1 MGCAASAPEGR
12 TDGVSKGGLSMP
24 AAATGPDSTGLP
36 PQSGNLAKLSAG
48 LVSQW
53 QQRFFKLNNW
63 FLVYWPSEESVGPP
77 MAMVD
82 LSAIEDVQLDT
93 SDTTRFSILFSDGSR
108 YHFKAQDTEV
118 AVGWVHALLGRGR
131 WAREHS
137 DVVHAAQAVH
147 STSSLTMAVSS
158 STGLASLGT
167 TSAPYGGGGAQP
179 AAAFS
184 FSGLDVAARRQR
196 EEQRKVRD
204 RLSAEAERS
213 GAGSQRRASLL
224 TRPAAGAAAAAAAA
238 APAAL
243 GAIAE
248 DDSSSDGS
256 DSGSESPGGHGRGG
270 GAARRRRGSSGAA
283 SDSDSEAS
291 VQEARPPLSLEEA
304 MRHTTAEMDGE
315 PMLEGKIEKRQKPDG
330 RWQARYIRVMGG
342 SLAYFA
348 SKDLAEI
355 SADRPLGRPR
365 GVIPLRIVEEVAGL
379 GDGKRGG
386 SRSFA
391 VTVRSRPRDEAFA
404 LAMEAACARDAT
416 DRPNNRRPKEPWG
429 RSFLFRSRKEA
440 HCEGWILT
448 LQRAMA
454 WWARCDE
461 LVLGTGRP
469 PMTAGSAGAG
479 AGGAAGAGAAGAAAA
494 AASAKAEASKP
505 KWLETAI
512 RHADETAVV
521 RQRIRDRSLASRG
534 ADGAVCPE
542 NAARNEADTA
552 LLAGLDLEAL
562 TSSYEVAQEAANA
575 AKKEAEA
582 SAEDGAGADVGEE
595 LALRQLGPVINAIT
609 ESLIDVVQKCQDYS
623 CERAA
628 KVMIRAFDM
637 ALTAEL
643 RPFQTGTGAAGTLS
657 AQRFDVILDRIA
669 ALERFVQVR
678 SHAITTL
685 DVSFQPGET
694 TKAQLLQEQRH
705 DFVKGAVE
713 LVRASCHEVCV
724 RLIAR
729 LQAWDN
735 SSALP
740 TRPGQP
746 VCTIAPREIATM
758 FNGYLDQAAGSHCSL
773 LVHLLL
779 GVVWV
784 EVSGY
789 SHGVLELVEK
799 KWNDDPGAL
808 LQDDCVALCRVIND
822 CLEFAKFIEAKG
834 AAARQVLDQERSLL
848 DRRLL
853 EVAEK
858 SGLMSEGS
866 SSPKAGAGGGGGHG
880 DGGDGSGD
888 DDDDDDDD
896 ADNAKDGLTAQL
908 EEEREELEGLVT
920 DRVRIL
926 QALMQTGYF
935 MLNTLRDIIMME
947 LTTGLPQPKGPDGAP
962 LPKDRPGAAGD
973 DPDDKPPLK
982 LLFRAEWDA
991 PGSEKQRPI
1000 NCACGIIVD
1009 WMRDLRGLLARVWL
1023 RRLTAILFE
1032 KVIAHYLTELA
1043 RQTNRQPNFLGI
1055 GGWRLTDERRS
1066 AVARDVA
1073 DMCKAFGTLEQ
1084 VFAVT
1089 STEAAAAKRA
1099 EELAS
1104 DPVTARVRSAATN
1117 ADTSL
1122 DPLRELLTLV
1132 TNLVVVPASAVE
1144 AAGTSL
1150 VEQYPANSVEIRH
1163 FLARV
1168 LPLRDDM
1175 HKPEQAAA
1183 LKAIDATVVRVG
1195 RIDVDPSALAFDV
1208 LRYNA
1213 NMAAFRIID
1222 GVLPPSK
1229 ATRDA
1234 FWRHHRQSSGSTV
1247 PLMDRLRFRAAPR
1260 VVTAAEAK
1268 EARSAFEGA
1277 TVDFSD
1283 FLASGE
1289 QEAADEPAAAA
1300 AAASAAPAPRAPP
1313 PPLGMRG
1320 AAPGSASRGMDGE
1333 SVQSPGSVASRRR
1346 RSVRPQPLAAFRVR
1360 AGDSSLGGIE
1370 AEPFSVPGA
1379 SDPSPH
1385 SRHHSGG
1392 LRADQEDAVT
1402 SSAKLPMAS
1411 GPLHAPPPSPPR
1423 HSARAPARAGNP
1435 FEDAAPAPP
1444 PMAAKSGHGGIDGKA
1459 IEAKE
1464 ESECASQ

>member
-609 ESLIDVVQKCQDYS
+609 ESLIDVVQKCQDY
-623 CERAA
+623 
-628 KVMIRAFDM
+628 
-637 ALTAEL
+637 T
-643 RPFQTGTGAAGTLS
+643 
-657 AQRFDVILDRIA
+657 
-669 ALERFVQVR
+669 
-678 SHAITTL
+678 
-685 DVSFQPGET
+685 
-694 TKAQLLQEQRH
+694 
-705 DFVKGAVE
+705 
-713 LVRASCHEVCV
+713 
-724 RLIAR
+724 
-729 LQAWDN
+729 
-735 SSALP
+735 
-740 TRPGQP
+740 
-746 VCTIAPREIATM
+746 
-758 FNGYLDQAAGSHCSL
+758 
-773 LVHLLL
+773 
-779 GVVWV
+779 
-784 EVSGY
+784 
-789 SHGVLELVEK
+789 
-799 KWNDDPGAL
+799 
-808 LQDDCVALCRVIND
+808 
-822 CLEFAKFIEAKG
+822 
-834 AAARQVLDQERSLL
+834 
-848 DRRLL
+848 
-853 EVAEK
+853 
-858 SGLMSEGS
+858 
-866 SSPKAGAGGGGGHG
+866 
-880 DGGDGSGD
+880 
-888 DDDDDDDD
+888 
-896 ADNAKDGLTAQL
+896 
-908 EEEREELEGLVT
+908 
-920 DRVRIL
+920 
-926 QALMQTGYF
+926 
-935 MLNTLRDIIMME
+935 
-947 LTTGLPQPKGPDGAP
+947 
-962 LPKDRPGAAGD
+962 
-973 DPDDKPPLK
+973 
-982 LLFRAEWDA
+982 
-991 PGSEKQRPI
+991 
-1000 NCACGIIVD
+1000 
-1009 WMRDLRGLLARVWL
+1009 
-1023 RRLTAILFE
+1023 
-1032 KVIAHYLTELA
+1032 
-1043 RQTNRQPNFLGI
+1043 
-1055 GGWRLTDERRS
+1055 
-1066 AVARDVA
+1066 
-1073 DMCKAFGTLEQ
+1073 
-1084 VFAVT
+1084 
-1089 STEAAAAKRA
+1089 
-1099 EELAS
+1099 
-1104 DPVTARVRSAATN
+1104 
-1117 ADTSL
+1117 
-1122 DPLRELLTLV
+1122 
-1132 TNLVVVPASAVE
+1132 
-1144 AAGTSL
+1144 
-1150 VEQYPANSVEIRH
+1150 
-1163 FLARV
+1163 
-1168 LPLRDDM
+1168 
-1175 HKPEQAAA
+1175 
-1183 LKAIDATVVRVG
+1183 
-1195 RIDVDPSALAFDV
+1195 
-1208 LRYNA
+1208 
-1213 NMAAFRIID
+1213 
-1222 GVLPPSK
+1222 
-1229 ATRDA
+1229 
-1234 FWRHHRQSSGSTV
+1234 
-1247 PLMDRLRFRAAPR
+1247 
-1260 VVTAAEAK
+1260 
-1268 EARSAFEGA
+1268 
-1277 TVDFSD
+1277 
-1283 FLASGE
+1283 
-1289 QEAADEPAAAA
+1289 
-1300 AAASAAPAPRAPP
+1300 AASARPR
-1313 PPLGMRG
+1313 
-1320 AAPGSASRGMDGE
+1320 
-1333 SVQSPGSVASRRR
+1333 
-1346 RSVRPQPLAAFRVR
+1346 
-1360 AGDSSLGGIE
+1360 
-1370 AEPFSVPGA
+1370 
-1379 SDPSPH
+1379 
-1385 SRHHSGG
+1385 
-1392 LRADQEDAVT
+1392 
-1402 SSAKLPMAS
+1402 
-1411 GPLHAPPPSPPR
+1411 
-1423 HSARAPARAGNP
+1423 
-1435 FEDAAPAPP
+1435 
-1444 PMAAKSGHGGIDGKA
+1444 
-1459 IEAKE
+1459 
-1464 ESECASQ
+1464 